1 MTKKHKVGERPTIAQ
16 IAEAAGVSVP
26 TVSKVLNG
34 REDVSL
40 PTRARVER
48 IIEESGFVRQR
59 AARALNKSRIGMI
72 DLIVPRLDDDY
83 FVPIIEGVAQVFYA
97 SGIRV
102 LLTSTQYETDQEL
115 RWVDTLTERSTDGL
129 LLVMPSEAALQRLAR
144 YSVPFVVIHNQ
155 VGQLATIPSVTT
167 HSWDGG
173 FAATQHLIALGHR
186 RIAYIGKNRN
196 AMDAVE
202 RVAGYR
208 EALHRANLPLD
219 PQLECAG
226 QFSTSDGYAAT
237 KVLMALTSPPT
248 AIFAGNDHQ
257 AMGVYRALYELG
269 IMIPDDVSVVGFD
282 NLSYTDLMSPPLTT
296 VHVPRL
302 ELGRIAAI
310 MLLRLINQEPLD
322 SKLVLLPTHLLER
335 ESCAPPRDVLP

>member
-59 AARALNKSRIGMI
+59 AARALNKNRIGMI

-83 FVPIIEGVAQVFYA
+83 FVPIIQGVAQVFYEA
-97 SGIRV
+97 GIRV

-115 RWVDTLTERSTDGL
+115 RWVDTLTERATDGL

-167 HSWDGG
+167 HSWAGG
-173 FAATQHLIALGHR
+173 FAATNHLIALGHR
-186 RIAYIGKNRN
+186 RIAYIGRNRN

-202 RVAGYR
+202 RLAGYR
-208 EALHRANLPLD
+208 EALREAQLPLD

-226 QFSTSDGYAAT
+226 QFSTADGYAAT
-237 KVLMALTSPPT
+237 KALMALASPPT

-257 AMGVYRALYELG
+257 AMGVYSALYELG
-269 IMIPDDVSVVGFD
+269 ITIPRDVSVVGFD

-296 VHVPRL
+296 MHVPRL
-302 ELGRIAAI
+302 ELGNTAAM
-310 MLLRLINQEPLD
+310 MLLRLINKEPLD
-322 SKLVLLPTHLLER
+322 TKLVLLATHLLER
-335 ESCAPPRDVLP
+335 QSCAAPLKMG